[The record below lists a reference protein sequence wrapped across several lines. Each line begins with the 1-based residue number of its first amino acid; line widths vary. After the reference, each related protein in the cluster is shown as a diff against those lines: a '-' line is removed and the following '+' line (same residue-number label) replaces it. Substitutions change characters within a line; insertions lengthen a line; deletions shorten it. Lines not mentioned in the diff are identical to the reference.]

1 MKPTIHALKIRH
13 IINEYPDTS
22 WVIGIIAEAI
32 VKYPEGNNG
41 SYRLETL
48 SSSGLWGI
56 ENNSGKYL
64 DEVGEEQL
72 AELKQHLECFNVDT
86 SNFDSIEVETME
98 IVDTSNFDSIEVETM
113 EIPDMRE
120 LIYLRHKLNEIKQ
133 RRK

>member
-41 SYRLETL
+41 SYRLD
-48 SSSGLWGI
+48 
-56 ENNSGKYL
+56 NSGKYL

-98 IVDTSNFDSIEVETM
+98 I
-113 EIPDMRE
+113 PDMRE